1 MLRHT
6 LIVLIAV
13 AAGLTLT
20 SHAMAQDAPTIPA
33 GYTPYQLIGEGI
45 NAPPMPFKIEGD
57 KITTPEGPGT
67 FVRVTDSQVTDD
79 RAQMEFDTPFG
90 PGRFIGTRDGDALVG
105 LWFSLGEEARFV
117 LPVALVPVGQQAQVE
132 PNFEMFRS
140 APGISRVEVVPNNIT
155 LDSEQTQRF
164 VARAYD
170 EAGTEIA
177 DSDVE
182 WFSLGG
188 TINETGDF
196 VGMNAGER
204 FVVAVV
210 NNAIGTA
217 AVTIS
222 SPGIESISVYTDV
235 PSRLAVGSRVP
246 LEIDALNSIHR
257 WVLDPAVEVVSSAPD
272 VMTVDAHTL
281 VAQSPGR
288 ATVTIKADDTASEY
302 DISVVAGSGG
312 PLSIRGVPSGVI
324 RTGDVVQLALTEDH
338 AYPVW
343 SVAQAG
349 AEAYSDGSF
358 VAERP
363 GRYTVLAVLG
373 DRVATASIEAVE
385 RGVSGRIHI
394 NGHGK
399 NVETYTS
406 DLWPQNSYVY
416 VGTHQA
422 NRLLTFD
429 VSDPASPV
437 LTDEQ
442 EFDARVVN
450 DVKVSEDGR
459 WLVATRE
466 GATNR
471 RNGILVF
478 SLEDPAQPELVS
490 EYTETLTAGVHNVF
504 WVGDLVYAVN
514 DGTNDLHIIDLSDPT
529 RPREV
534 GRWGLPVVGRSLH
547 DVWVQDGMAY
557 VSYMND
563 GLVILDVGGG
573 DQGGTPETPVQVS
586 RIFYPGGPTHSAI
599 RHRNYV
605 FVGDE
610 DFSLQG
616 TTPGIPG
623 LGNDPRGPV
632 HVVDVTDPAN
642 PKYVAKYE
650 VPEAGAHNFW
660 VDDDVLYIGYYQ
672 GGIRVVDVSG
682 ELRGDLYAQG
692 REIAYFLP
700 AAGPEDAKLPFAPN
714 VWGVFP
720 MFGDGWSP
728 AGDMFYA
735 TDYNSGL
742 WTFTV
747 ELPEKPIS

>member
-1 MLRHT
+1 MLRYT
-6 LIVLIAV
+6 LALIAV
-13 AAGLTLT
+13 TAGSTIT
-20 SHAMAQDAPTIPA
+20 SQAMAQDAPTIPA
-33 GYTPYQLIGEGI
+33 GYTPYQLVGQGI
-45 NAPPMPFKIEGD
+45 NAPPMPFKIDAD
-57 KITTPEGPGT
+57 KIVTPESPGT
-67 FVRVTDSQVTDD
+67 FVQVTDSQVTDD

-90 PGRFIGTRDGDALVG
+90 PGRFVGTRDGDAFVG
-105 LWFSLGEEARFV
+105 LWFSLGEDNRFV
-117 LPVALVPVGQQAQVE
+117 IPIALVPVGQDTQLE
-132 PNFEMFRS
+132 PSFDMFRA
-140 APGISRVEVVPNNIT
+140 APGISRVEVVPSNIT

-170 EAGTEIA
+170 EAGVEIA

-188 TINETGDF
+188 TINQSGDF
-196 VGMNAGER
+196 VGVNAGDR
-204 FVVAVV
+204 VVVAVV

-217 AVTIS
+217 AVAIS
-222 SPGIESISVYTDV
+222 SPKIESISVYTNV
-235 PSRLAVGSRVP
+235 PSRLVTGSRVP

-257 WVLDPAVEVVSSAPD
+257 WVLDPDVEITSSASD
-272 VMTVDAHTL
+272 VIGVDAHTL
-281 VAQSPGR
+281 VAQSPGQ
-288 ATVTIKADDTASEY
+288 ATITVKADDTRTEY
-302 DISVVAGSGG
+302 TISVVAESGD
-312 PLSIRGVPSGVI
+312 PLSIEDVPSGAI
-324 RTGDVVQLALTEDH
+324 RTGDVVQLAMDEDH
-338 AYPVW
+338 ARPVW

-349 AEAYSDGSF
+349 AQVYPDGSF
-358 VAERP
+358 VAEHP
-363 GRYTVLAVLG
+363 GRYTVVAVLG
-373 DRVATASIEAVE
+373 DRVATASIEAIA
-385 RGVSGRIHI
+385 RGISGRIHM

-399 NVETYTS
+399 NAETYTS

-429 VSDPASPV
+429 VSDPANPV
-437 LTDEQ
+437 LTNEQ
-442 EFDARVVN
+442 EFDARVIN
-450 DVKVSEDGR
+450 DVKVSEDGQ

-466 GATNR
+466 GAANR

-504 WVGDLVYAVN
+504 WIGHLVYAVN

-547 DVWVQDGMAY
+547 DIWVQDGMAY

-573 DQGGTPETPVQVS
+573 GRGGTPEAPTQVS

-610 DFSLQG
+610 DFSLAG
-616 TTPGIPG
+616 TTPSIPG

-632 HVVDVTDPAN
+632 HVVDVSDPTR

-660 VDDDVLYIGYYQ
+660 VNDDVLYIGYYQ

-700 AAGPEDAKLPFAPN
+700 SAGPEDAKLPFAPS

-720 MFGDGWSP
+720 MFGDEWSP
-728 AGDMFYA
+728 VGDTLYA

>member
-6 LIVLIAV
+6 LIALIAV
-13 AAGLTLT
+13 TAGSTIT
-20 SHAMAQDAPTIPA
+20 SQATAQDAPTIPA

-45 NAPPMPFKIEGD
+45 NAPPMPFKIDGD
-57 KITTPEGPGT
+57 KIVTPEGPGT

-79 RAQMEFDTPFG
+79 RAWMEFDTPYG
-90 PGRFIGTRDGDALVG
+90 PGRFVATRDGDALAG
-105 LWFSLGEEARFV
+105 LWFSLGEDARFV
-117 LPVALVPVGQQAQVE
+117 IPVALVPVGQDTQLE
-132 PNFEMFRS
+132 PSFDMFRA

-170 EAGTEIA
+170 EASVEIA

-188 TINETGDF
+188 TINQLGDF
-196 VGMNAGER
+196 VGTNAGDKV
-204 FVVAVV
+204 VVAVV

-217 AVTIS
+217 TVAIS
-222 SPGIESISVYTDV
+222 SPEIESISVYADV
-235 PSRLAVGSRVP
+235 PSQLANGSRVP

-257 WVLDPAVEVVSSAPD
+257 WVLDPDVEITSSASD
-272 VMTVDAHTL
+272 VIGVDAHTL
-281 VAQSPGR
+281 VAQSPGQ
-288 ATVTIKADDTASEY
+288 ATVTIKADDTTTEY
-302 DISVVAGSGG
+302 TISVVAGSGD
-312 PLSIRGVPSGVI
+312 PLSIEGVPSGAI
-324 RTGDVVQLALTEDH
+324 RTGDVVQLAMNEGH
-338 AYPVW
+338 ARPVW

-349 AEAYSDGSF
+349 AQAYPDGSF

-363 GRYTVLAVLG
+363 GRYTVVAVLG
-373 DRVATASIEAVE
+373 DRVATASIEAIA
-385 RGVSGRIHI
+385 RGVSGRIHM

-429 VSDPASPV
+429 VSDPANPM
-437 LTDEQ
+437 LTNEQ
-442 EFDARVVN
+442 EFDARVIN

-466 GATNR
+466 GAANR

-504 WVGDLVYAVN
+504 WVGQLLYAVN

-547 DVWVQDGMAY
+547 DIWVQDGMAY

-573 DQGGTPETPVQVS
+573 GRGGTPEAPTQVS

-610 DFSLQG
+610 DFSLEG

-623 LGNDPRGPV
+623 LENDPRGPV
-632 HVVDVTDPAN
+632 HVVDVSDPAR

-700 AAGPEDAKLPFAPN
+700 SAGPEDARLPFAPS

-728 AGDMFYA
+728 VGDMLYA

>member
-1 MLRHT
+1 M
-6 LIVLIAV
+6 
-13 AAGLTLT
+13 
-20 SHAMAQDAPTIPA
+20 
-33 GYTPYQLIGEGI
+33 
-45 NAPPMPFKIEGD
+45 
-57 KITTPEGPGT
+57 
-67 FVRVTDSQVTDD
+67 
-79 RAQMEFDTPFG
+79 
-90 PGRFIGTRDGDALVG
+90 
-105 LWFSLGEEARFV
+105 
-117 LPVALVPVGQQAQVE
+117 LPVALVPVGQEAPVE

-140 APGISRVEVVPNNIT
+140 APGISRVDVVPNNIT

-170 EAGTEIA
+170 EAGAEIA
-177 DSDVE
+177 GSDVE

-188 TINETGDF
+188 TISEAGDF

-204 FVVAVV
+204 VVVAVV

-217 AVTIS
+217 AVTVS
-222 SPGIESISVYTDV
+222 SPKIESISVYTDV
-235 PSRLAVGSRVP
+235 PPEIVVGSRVP

-257 WVLDPAVEVVSSAPD
+257 WVLDPAVEVVSSAPN
-272 VMTVDAHTL
+272 VIAVNAHTL

-288 ATVTIKADDTASEY
+288 ATVTVKADDTANEY
-302 DISVVAGSGG
+302 EISVVAGSRAE
-312 PLSIRGVPSGVI
+312 LSIRGVPSGAI
-324 RTGDVVQLALTEDH
+324 RTGDVVRLTLTEDH

-349 AEAYSDGSF
+349 AEVYPDGSF
-358 VAERP
+358 VAEHP

-385 RGVSGRIHI
+385 RGVAGRIHM

-429 VSDPASPV
+429 VSDPANPV
-437 LTDEQ
+437 LTDQQ

-478 SLEDPAQPELVS
+478 SLDDPARPELVS

-573 DQGGTPETPVQVS
+573 DWGGTTEAPVQVS

-616 TTPGIPG
+616 TTPNIPG
-623 LGNDPRGPV
+623 LGSDPRGPV
-632 HVVDVTDPAN
+632 HVVDVTDAAN

-700 AAGPEDAKLPFAPN
+700 AAGPQEAKLPFAPN

-728 AGDMFYA
+728 VGDLFYA

>member
-1 MLRHT
+1 MLRHS
-6 LIVLIAV
+6 LIVLIAM
-13 AAGLTLT
+13 AAGLTLA
-20 SHAMAQDAPTIPA
+20 SHASAQDAPTIPA
-33 GYTPYQLIGEGI
+33 GYTPYRLIGEGI
-45 NAPPMPFKIEGD
+45 NAPPVPFKIEGD

-67 FVRVTDSQVTDD
+67 FVRVTDSQVTAD
-79 RAQMEFDTPFG
+79 RARMEFDTPFG
-90 PGRFIGTRDGDALVG
+90 AGRFIGTRDGDTLVG
-105 LWFSLGEEARFV
+105 LWFGLGEEARFV
-117 LPVALVPVGQQAQVE
+117 LPVALVPVGQQATVQ
-132 PNFEMFRS
+132 PSFEMFRS

-170 EAGTEIA
+170 EAGGEIA
-177 DSDVE
+177 NSDVE

-188 TINETGDF
+188 TISDAGDF

-204 FVVAVV
+204 VIIAVV

-222 SPGIESISVYTDV
+222 SPKIESISVYTDV
-235 PSRLAVGSRVP
+235 PSRLTVGSRVP
-246 LEIDALNSIHR
+246 LEIDALNAIHR
-257 WVLDPAVEVVSSAPD
+257 WVLDPTVEVVSSAPD
-272 VMTVDAHTL
+272 VIAVDGHTL
-281 VAQSPGR
+281 IARSPGR
-288 ATVTIKADDTASEY
+288 TIVTVKADDTATEY
-302 DISVVAGSGG
+302 NITVVAGSGG
-312 PLSIRGVPSGVI
+312 PLSIRGAPSGVI
-324 RTGDVVQLALTEDH
+324 RTGDVIQLSLTEDT
-338 AYPVW
+338 ARPIW
-343 SVAQAG
+343 SVSQAG
-349 AEAYSDGSF
+349 AEVDYDGSF

-373 DRVATASIEAVE
+373 ERVATASIEAVE
-385 RGVSGRIHI
+385 RGVSGRIQM

-429 VSDPASPV
+429 VSDPANPV
-437 LTDEQ
+437 LTNEQ

-514 DGTNDLHIIDLSDPT
+514 DGTNDLHIIDLADPA

-534 GRWGLPVVGRSLH
+534 GRWGLPVDGRSLH
-547 DVWVQDGMAY
+547 DVWVQDGLAY

-573 DQGGTPETPVQVS
+573 DQGGTPEAPVQVS

-616 TTPGIPG
+616 TTPNIPG
-623 LGNDPRGPV
+623 LGEDPRGAV
-632 HVVDVTDPAN
+632 HVIDVTDPAN

-700 AAGPEDAKLPFAPN
+700 AAGPEDARLPFAPN

-728 AGDMFYA
+728 VGDMFYA